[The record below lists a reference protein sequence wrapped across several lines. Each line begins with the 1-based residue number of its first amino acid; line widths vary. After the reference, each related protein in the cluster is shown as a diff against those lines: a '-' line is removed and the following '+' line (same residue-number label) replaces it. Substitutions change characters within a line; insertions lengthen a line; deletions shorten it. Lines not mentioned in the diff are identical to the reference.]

1 MPHTEPGSTQVAV
14 HSEGKEDVKPQT
26 LPITES
32 NLPIHH
38 SGGEHYPVL
47 VMKTED
53 APFGTHVPVVIPEEK
68 PHIGQQTITGDDA
81 PAQLKGQSLDQRA
94 VEQKNDQELV
104 EQSYNQKAAEE
115 PLREQETDKE
125 HSIVED
131 NQEQRVLHSQEETEA
146 SAMYEPGD
154 VVEQM
159 REQRQEEIA
168 EDSFADQGR
177 FAPEDG
183 ESIPAQDASVP
194 WAQETTPMDTQEP
207 DEFYTPEEQNIPQ
220 SHSYAEEY
228 QEEFYNG
235 DVLVSSS
242 SEEPWVM
249 VDHPQAPEQENYSP
263 PHDDVGVHLEEP
275 VEMLNE
281 RFAPE
286 VPEEVAEQVYHNEE
300 EGVEVEEAEETPAV
314 EVSTCSWIWQ
324 S

>member
-14 HSEGKEDVKPQT
+14 HSEEKEDVKPRT
-26 LPITES
+26 LPLTES

-38 SGGEHYPVL
+38 SGGDHYPVL

-53 APFGTHVPVVIPEEK
+53 APFGAHVPVVIPEEK
-68 PHIGQQTITGDDA
+68 PHIGRQTIAGDDA
-81 PAQLKGQSLDQRA
+81 PVQLKGQSFDQRA

-104 EQSYNQKAAEE
+104 EQSYDQKAAEE
-115 PLREQETDKE
+115 PTREQEMGAE

-131 NQEQRVLHSQEETEA
+131 NQEQRVLHSREETEV
-146 SAMYEPGD
+146 SAMYAPGD
-154 VVEQM
+154 AVEQM
-159 REQRQEEIA
+159 HEQRQEEIA

-177 FAPEDG
+177 FAPEDD
-183 ESIPAQDASVP
+183 ESIPAQDASVS

-242 SEEPWVM
+242 SHEPWVM
-249 VDHPQAPEQENYSP
+249 VDYPQAPEQETYSP
-263 PHDDVGVHLEEP
+263 PQDDVSAHQEEP
-275 VEMLNE
+275 VEMPNE

-286 VPEEVAEQVYHNEE
+286 VPEEVAEEVYHNED
-300 EGVEVEEAEETPAV
+300 EGVEVEEAEEAPAV
-314 EVSTCSWIWQ
+314 EVCTCSWI
-324 S
+324 